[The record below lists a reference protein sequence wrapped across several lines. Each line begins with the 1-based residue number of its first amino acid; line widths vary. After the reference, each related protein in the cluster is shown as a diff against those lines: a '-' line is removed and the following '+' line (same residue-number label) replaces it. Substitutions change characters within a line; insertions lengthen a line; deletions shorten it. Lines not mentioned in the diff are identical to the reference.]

1 MSEWG
6 FMTNHL
12 HALYCVARHPG
23 IRIREIA
30 ESVGVQERAAHR
42 IVADLVEG
50 GYLTRRRV
58 GSRNFYE
65 LHPTLPLRREGLDEV
80 AVGEILDVLL
90 GTEAK
95 RPEAH
100 GSKSGYPATSTLATA
115 KKPRPAPWAP
125 SLTRGAMANSTARC
139 NT

>member
-1 MSEWG
+1 MAEWG

-23 IRIREIA
+23 IRIVEIA
-30 ESVGVQERAAHR
+30 ESVGVRERAAHR
-42 IVADLVEG
+42 LVSDLVEG

-80 AVGEILDVLL
+80 AVGEILELL
-90 GTEAK
+90 HTQAPGAL
-95 RPEAH
+95 PNSDAAP
-100 GSKSGYPATSTLATA
+100 PA
-115 KKPRPAPWAP
+115 RPAGDQPID
-125 SLTRGAMANSTARC
+125 R
-139 NT
+139 

>member
-1 MSEWG
+1 MTEWG

-12 HALYCVARHPG
+12 HALYCVALHPG

-42 IVADLVEG
+42 IVSDLVEG

-65 LHPTLPLRREGLDEV
+65 LHSSLPLRREGLDEI

-90 GTEAK
+90 KTEQK
-95 RPEAH
+95 R
-100 GSKSGYPATSTLATA
+100 STT
-115 KKPRPAPWAP
+115 PRTDVEAP
-125 SLTRGAMANSTARC
+125 SEVDPQQPLRKSPVHGGL
-139 NT
+139 

>member
-58 GSRNFYE
+58 GSRNFYD

-90 GTEAK
+90 GAEAK
-95 RPEAH
+95 RPAAH
-100 GSKSGYPATSTLATA
+100 GSEVGLP
-115 KKPRPAPWAP
+115 
-125 SLTRGAMANSTARC
+125 GEV
-139 NT
+139 NTGSHG

>member
-1 MSEWG
+1 MTEWG

-30 ESVGVQERAAHR
+30 EFVGVQERAAHWL
-42 IVADLVEG
+42 VSDLVEG

-65 LHPTLPLRREGLDEV
+65 LDPTLPLRRQGLDEV
-80 AVGEILDVLL
+80 AVGEILEVLL
-90 GTEAK
+90 K
-95 RPEAH
+95 
-100 GSKSGYPATSTLATA
+100 SK
-115 KKPRPAPWAP
+115 
-125 SLTRGAMANSTARC
+125 
-139 NT
+139 

>member
-30 ESVGVQERAAHR
+30 DCVGVQERAAHR

-58 GSRNFYE
+58 GSRNFYD
-65 LHPTLPLRREGLDEV
+65 LHPSLPLRREGLDEV

-90 GTEAK
+90 GPENK
-95 RPEAH
+95 RPTT
-100 GSKSGYPATSTLATA
+100 SGAGVG
-115 KKPRPAPWAP
+115 AP
-125 SLTRGAMANSTARC
+125 GED
-139 NT
+139 NTING